1 MFGDLKNL
9 TEYDVLLEWQQLIVR
24 FNMEEL
30 KERLVDK
37 VKNIYVN
44 EKNFDVLFSVA
55 EGDFIPLFA
64 SLKRFCF
71 QIICNISEK

>member
-24 FNMEEL
+24 FNVEEL

-37 VKNIYVN
+37 IKNVYVN
-44 EKNFDVLFSVA
+44 ENNFDVLFLVA
-55 EGDFIPLFA
+55 EDDFIPSFA
-64 SLKRFCF
+64 SLK
-71 QIICNISEK
+71 

>member
-24 FNMEEL
+24 FNVEEL

-37 VKNIYVN
+37 IKNVYVN
-44 EKNFDVLFSVA
+44 ENNFDVLFFVA
-55 EGDFIPLFA
+55 EGDFIL
-64 SLKRFCF
+64 
-71 QIICNISEK
+71 